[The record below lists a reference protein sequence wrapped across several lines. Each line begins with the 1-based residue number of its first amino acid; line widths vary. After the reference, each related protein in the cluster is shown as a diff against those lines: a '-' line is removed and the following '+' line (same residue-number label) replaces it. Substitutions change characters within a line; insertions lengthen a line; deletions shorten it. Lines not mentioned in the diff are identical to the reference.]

1 MDEARLL
8 IPCRSEA
15 KEVTKGGEREGRG
28 ESDTPTLAPHRFS
41 LFTRAE
47 RLLFPSQNEIKFV
60 DRLETRRFLGNEVEM
75 VVCLFLSGHCFSID
89 CHRCNRAASFPS
101 PSRETLL

>member
-8 IPCRSEA
+8 LPCRSEA

-28 ESDTPTLAPHRFS
+28 ESDTATLAHPASSHRFS
-41 LFTRAE
+41 LLTRAE

-60 DRLETRRFLGNEVEM
+60 DRLETRRFLGSEVGM
-75 VVCLFLSGHCFSID
+75 VVCLLPSGI
-89 CHRCNRAASFPS
+89 ALA
-101 PSRETLL
+101 